1 MKHCQQEMTVIQNAW
16 PVVCNFGWLIEADR
30 NARKGKRYR
39 AEVLN
44 FTARL
49 EDNLFTIQQGMM
61 NGSYVL
67 GPYRKLW
74 VYVPKKRLVMALD
87 YPDRIVQWSLYLYL
101 NPIYDRLFIED
112 SYACRKGKGSHKA
125 AKRLQYWMCQV
136 QRKPGPGW
144 YCLKLDISKYFYRVN
159 HEKLLAILKRR
170 AMMAFIRGVVNS
182 RAEPFGLP
190 RWRTPQD
197 TPPEEWLYEVGMPIG
212 NLTSQLF
219 ANIYLNELDQYCKH
233 RLKIHYYIRY
243 MDDVIILGQ
252 DKETLHRWKAAVETF
267 LREELALDLNSKTSI
282 RPVRQG
288 VEFVG
293 VRIWPTHMKLRKS
306 TVRRIKREVRKISAL
321 YAAGDMTRQDFYRR
335 VASIR
340 GLLKHTESASL
351 RWRLNEIYRA
361 ELEKAKQEEL
371 PRHGKKKHKYKKV
384 KKNKSASRAP
394 AGESIEQRPEE
405 IDGREEFGHWEGDTV
420 YSGKGKRKTT
430 RALLTMTERKT
441 RKEIIIAIPNRKA
454 ETVVKALD
462 ALERKLGARRFR
474 AIFKSITF
482 DNGTEFAA
490 AEELERSCVNK
501 HLPRTKVYFC
511 HPYSS
516 WERGTNENTNGMI
529 RRRFPKG
536 TNFAAVTN
544 AQIVQ
549 AENWINNYPRK
560 ILGYKSSEIVFR
572 ECLREL
578 GIAA

>member
-1 MKHCQQEMTVIQNAW
+1 MPKKFWQFRNQAAGSAELLLYGDISDSSWWGDEVTPKTFADELNALGALTSLTVRINSGGGDVFAAQTIGNLLEQHTAQVTARIDGLCASAATIIACHCDKVVAANDSTYMIHPVRMGIFDFADAVTLQQYICIAVEAETPHTAWRDHWMKHCQQEMTVIQNAW

-159 HEKLLAILKRR
+159 HEKLLAILGRR
-170 AMMAFIRGVVNS
+170 VKDPAMMAFIRGVVNS

-197 TPPEEWLYEVGMPIG
+197 TPPEEWMYEVGMPIG

-335 VASIR
+335 IASIR

-361 ELEKAKQEEL
+361 ELEKAKQKQL
-371 PRHGKKKHKYKKV
+371 
-384 KKNKSASRAP
+384 
-394 AGESIEQRPEE
+394 
-405 IDGREEFGHWEGDTV
+405 REEAQHEPFADHSGAGNGDGNAGTG
-420 YSGKGKRKTT
+420 YQDHGNPAC
-430 RALLTMTERKT
+430 RA
-441 RKEIIIAIPNRKA
+441 
-454 ETVVKALD
+454 
-462 ALERKLGARRFR
+462 G
-474 AIFKSITF
+474 
-482 DNGTEFAA
+482 
-490 AEELERSCVNK
+490 
-501 HLPRTKVYFC
+501 
-511 HPYSS
+511 
-516 WERGTNENTNGMI
+516 
-529 RRRFPKG
+529 
-536 TNFAAVTN
+536 
-544 AQIVQ
+544 
-549 AENWINNYPRK
+549 
-560 ILGYKSSEIVFR
+560 
-572 ECLREL
+572 
-578 GIAA
+578 